1 MHMPQARAAPP
12 SRSSQI
18 KRVLLGLLVANL
30 GVVGAKFLIGIAT
43 GSLGV
48 LGDAVHSTVDAANNI
63 LGLAVMV
70 VAAREPDEDHPYG
83 HSKFETLGALAIVV
97 FLSVSLFEIV
107 RGAISRLTTG
117 TEPLQ
122 ITELQIALLLAT
134 LVVNVA
140 VASYEWQRGTQ
151 LGSELLLADA
161 AHTRADVYVTIGVL
175 TGVLLSRAGYAWV
188 DPLVALA
195 VAGVIAWIAYGIV
208 ARSVPV
214 LVDQHAAPSDDIQ
227 AAAEAVSGVVRA
239 YSIRSRSTGEQN
251 FAEVTIAVDRHA
263 SVEEAH
269 RVADAVEARLRERL
283 PLDEVIVH
291 IEPC

>member
-1 MHMPQARAAPP
+1 M
-12 SRSSQI
+12 
-18 KRVLLGLLVANL
+18 LLGLLLANI
-30 GVVGAKFLIGIAT
+30 GVVGAKFMIGIGT
-43 GSLGV
+43 GSLAV
-48 LGDAVHSTVDAANNI
+48 LGDAVHSTVDAINNV
-63 LGLAVMV
+63 LGLAVIV

-97 FLSVSLFEIV
+97 FLSVSVFELV
-107 RGAISRLTTG
+107 KGAIARLATG

-122 ITELQIALLLAT
+122 INELQLVLLLGT
-134 LVVNVA
+134 LAVNIV
-140 VASYEWQRGTQ
+140 VASYEWRRGTQ

-195 VAGVIAWIAYGIV
+195 VAGVITWIAYGIV

-214 LVDQHAAPSDDIQ
+214 LVDQHAAPSDEIQ

-239 YSIRSRSTGEQN
+239 YSIRSRSAGDQN
-251 FAEVTIAVDRHA
+251 FAEVTIAVDRRA
-263 SVEEAH
+263 SVEAAH
-269 RVADAVEARLRERL
+269 RVADAVEARLRKRL

-291 IEPC
+291 VEPC